1 MNQHYQTALN
11 KMKQSGCSNLAYFVF
26 FLLIDNPMFNLC
38 SLWVFS
44 IAIMLS
50 KAEMQGQFSSFDIFF
65 DNLNNLIT
73 YYNLNIWK
81 LALKY
86 ILVLQIK

>member
-1 MNQHYQTALN
+1 
-11 KMKQSGCSNLAYFVF
+11 
-26 FLLIDNPMFNLC
+26 
-38 SLWVFS
+38 
-44 IAIMLS
+44 MLS
-50 KAEMQGQFSSFDIFF
+50 KAKMQGQFSRFDIFF

-86 ILVLQIK
+86 ILMLQIK